1 MSHEGYVLG
10 HFSYYL
16 FVFCIS
22 FVFDLIYF
30 RYISSP
36 KKLHCLRANCF
47 KQFHKSCMLC
57 VWRLKGQSREK
68 MFSRFAH
75 TLRVVKKIFDFV
87 VSRKFLRNFLRISRN
102 FARHEIEI

>member
-30 RYISSP
+30 TKETALSESQ
-36 KKLHCLRANCF
+36 LF
-47 KQFHKSCMLC
+47 
-57 VWRLKGQSREK
+57 
-68 MFSRFAH
+68 
-75 TLRVVKKIFDFV
+75 
-87 VSRKFLRNFLRISRN
+87 
-102 FARHEIEI
+102 

>member
-75 TLRVVKKIFDFV
+75 TLLGWL
-87 VSRKFLRNFLRISRN
+87 RKFSTS
-102 FARHEIEI
+102 